1 MEFGRP
7 RTTLPHVFL
16 SILAPLRPVFRS
28 SVAAIFQRRVKDAG
42 IPLAEYSP
50 YCLRHGFAMRLLG
63 RGVGMKAIGDLLG
76 HRSLDSTSAYLRIN
90 TEAMRDVALS
100 VPRASVGGAA

>member
-1 MEFGRP
+1 
-7 RTTLPHVFL
+7 
-16 SILAPLRPVFRS
+16 
-28 SVAAIFQRRVKDAG
+28 
-42 IPLAEYSP
+42 
-50 YCLRHGFAMRLLG
+50 MRLLE

-76 HRSLDSTSAYLRIN
+76 HRNLDSTSAYLRIN